1 MNGGETIHAIM
12 LMSGSL
18 DSQIAACMLREQGIG
33 IQSVVFTSP
42 FFTGE
47 PARAAADR
55 MGIPLREIDFT
66 TRLVDVFEKCSAL
79 DDVMSNLC
87 VECHA
92 EMLRFA
98 TEWMEEAGCRFIGT
112 GDVLNQ
118 RPATQSAEALRYIQ
132 EYTDKADCIV
142 RPLSAR
148 LLPQSLPERE
158 GWIDRDLL
166 LDIEGDQRNRQQ
178 DLAARYGV
186 PVPPDS
192 PIPFPLTDPAFGDRL
207 KDLRAHEGLG
217 GKRALSLLRIGR
229 HFRLGPVTKLVI
241 GQSDK
246 ENAELERLAEL
257 YDLVLTVEDMPG
269 PTGLLPIVATDDQ
282 IRLAASICAGYSD
295 VAPDGVAP
303 VRVRST
309 RESLRIEVHPA
320 SLDRIELVRV

>member
-1 MNGGETIHAIM
+1 MNGGETIRAIM

-18 DSQIAACMLREQGIG
+18 DSQIAACMLREQGID
-33 IQSVVFTSP
+33 IQSVVFASP
-42 FFTGE
+42 FFAAE
-47 PARAAADR
+47 PARAASDHL
-55 MGIPLREIDFT
+55 GIPLQEIDFT
-66 TRLVDVFEKCSAL
+66 ARLVEVFEKCSAL
-79 DDVMSNLC
+79 DDVTSNLC
-87 VECHA
+87 VESHA
-92 EMLRFA
+92 AMLRFA
-98 TEWMEEAGCRFIGT
+98 AERMGEFDCRFVGT
-112 GDVLNQ
+112 GEVLNQ

-132 EYTDKADCIV
+132 DCAVQADCIV

-148 LLPQSLPERE
+148 LLPQTLPERE

-166 LDIEGDQRNRQQ
+166 LDIEGDQRDRQQ
-178 DLAARYGV
+178 DLAAKYGLAV
-186 PVPPDS
+186 SPDS
-192 PIPFPLTDPAFGDRL
+192 TVSFPLTDPAFGDRV

-246 ENAELERLAEL
+246 ENAELEGLAEL
-257 YDLVLTVEDMPG
+257 YDLVLTVEDIPG

-309 RESLRIEVHPA
+309 RESHRIEVHPA
-320 SLDRIELVRV
+320 PLDRIALVRV